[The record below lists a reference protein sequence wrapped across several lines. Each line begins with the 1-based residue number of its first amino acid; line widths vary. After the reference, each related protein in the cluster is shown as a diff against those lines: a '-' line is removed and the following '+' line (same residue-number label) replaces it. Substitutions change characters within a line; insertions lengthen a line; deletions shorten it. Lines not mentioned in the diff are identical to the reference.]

1 MQDKNVEKIDDKKV
15 KSKEEK
21 PDDSSFTEKS
31 VKSYY
36 LSDLSSNN
44 NEESASM
51 QNLDIVMD
59 LPMEVNVQIGKTK
72 KRIRE
77 IVEFT
82 QGSIIELDKQA
93 GDPVDIIVNNELI
106 ARGDVI
112 VIDDIFGVRI
122 TEIVK

>member
-1 MQDKNVEKIDDKKV
+1 MEHKKAEKIDD
-15 KSKEEK
+15 EK
-21 PDDSSFTEKS
+21 INTNEKDTVTEKS
-31 VKSYY
+31 VKSFH
-36 LSDLSSNN
+36 LSDLSSNGN
-44 NEESASM
+44 QESTSL

-59 LPMEVNVQIGKTK
+59 LPMEVNVQIGKAK
-72 KRIRE
+72 KKIKE
-77 IVEFT
+77 IVEFS

>member
-1 MQDKNVEKIDDKKV
+1 MDEKKVEKIDDKKI
-15 KSKEEK
+15 KAKEEK
-21 PDDSSFTEKS
+21 TDDSPITEKS

-44 NEESASM
+44 NQESASL

-59 LPMEVNVQIGKTK
+59 LPMEVNVQIGKAK

-77 IVEFT
+77 IIEFT

>member
-1 MQDKNVEKIDDKKV
+1 MDEKKVEKIDDKKI
-15 KSKEEK
+15 KAKEEK
-21 PDDSSFTEKS
+21 TDDSPIPEKS

-44 NEESASM
+44 NQESASL

-59 LPMEVNVQIGKTK
+59 LPMEVNVQIGKAK

-77 IVEFT
+77 IIEFT